1 MRVLFLRK
9 LNKNRRSKDYEESF
23 KVKKATPATPA
34 VPAVPAKPAA
44 K

>member
-23 KVKKATPATPA
+23 KVKKAKPAKA
-34 VPAVPAKPAA
+34 EKKEAKPAA